1 VYLEEALA
9 PTPVITLVL
18 TIAGSAAVLIWL
30 YLLFA
35 RGGFWRVASQFAPPP
50 TRPADRH
57 GPRGGEEI
65 ASRETT
71 GCGIVVIVPARN
83 EAEVV
88 GQSITS
94 LLQNCGDQR
103 VQIFL
108 TDDGSTDRTS
118 DVARAAAANS
128 GAADGLTV
136 IEGHPPPSGWLGKPW
151 AMQQA
156 IDHAGKLQPR
166 FFLLTDADIVHAPED
181 LTRLVSLAESGDY
194 GLASLMVRL
203 QCQSLAEKLLIPAFV
218 FFFFMLY
225 PPRWTVDPKRASAAA
240 AGGCML
246 IRPEA
251 LARAGTI
258 EVIRGQVIDDCALA
272 RAVKRSGGKIWLGL
286 AKASSS
292 LRQYRTFREMGR
304 MISRTAFNQ
313 LQHSFLMLLLT
324 VVGMSIIYVSPIILL
339 LSGRTTSLALGFGG
353 WMLMAIAYLP
363 MVKYYGLNPFWALT
377 LPASALFY
385 VGATVYS
392 AVNYWSGRGG
402 EWKGRVQDPDQTAV

>member
-1 VYLEEALA
+1 
-9 PTPVITLVL
+9 
-18 TIAGSAAVLIWL
+18 
-30 YLLFA
+30 
-35 RGGFWRVASQFAPPP
+35 
-50 TRPADRH
+50 
-57 GPRGGEEI
+57 
-65 ASRETT
+65 
-71 GCGIVVIVPARN
+71 
-83 EAEVV
+83 
-88 GQSITS
+88 
-94 LLQNCGDQR
+94 
-103 VQIFL
+103 
-108 TDDGSTDRTS
+108 
-118 DVARAAAANS
+118 
-128 GAADGLTV
+128 
-136 IEGHPPPSGWLGKPW
+136 
-151 AMQQA
+151 
-156 IDHAGKLQPR
+156 
-166 FFLLTDADIVHAPED
+166 
-181 LTRLVSLAESGDY
+181 
-194 GLASLMVRL
+194 MVRL

-225 PPRWTVDPKRASAAA
+225 PPRWTADPKRASAAA

-339 LSGRTTSLALGFGG
+339 LSGRTTWMALGFGG